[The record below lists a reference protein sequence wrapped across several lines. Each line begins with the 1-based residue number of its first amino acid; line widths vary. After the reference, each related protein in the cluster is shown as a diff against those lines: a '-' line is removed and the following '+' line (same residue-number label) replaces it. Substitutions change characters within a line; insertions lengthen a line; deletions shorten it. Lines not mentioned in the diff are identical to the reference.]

1 MLSFG
6 TWFPLVRKNDLKFV
20 TVCLFWFTFKANPK
34 TSNAREQ
41 FHNFD
46 GHTSLVWVMVIQQ
59 FTFRVSKF
67 YFDYTISKISI
78 SQNMGKGGG
87 YNLAFG
93 AWLTS
98 ELENVGLSGYA
109 LAKHAGCDPKTVSM
123 ICKGEI
129 KNPSETMMERL
140 RTSID
145 EIKSG
150 ITNQISDKDKTDA
163 IDFSE
168 WLRLQMEAK
177 SLNRNQLAKLAGCHH
192 TTLTAILNRRIENPS
207 NEMMEKLRNALDEEI
222 PQKVADIIKKKKIF
236 ENKQDVWD
244 DFNPHDHDS
253 IPNKPGVYALF
264 SPTNVVMYVGKAQ
277 NVRSRIASHREKK
290 WFLEDIIE
298 YGMLFY
304 SDDPDDRTRIEDILI
319 KFLRSNAWLNKAG
332 RYKPKKSD

>member
-1 MLSFG
+1 
-6 TWFPLVRKNDLKFV
+6 
-20 TVCLFWFTFKANPK
+20 
-34 TSNAREQ
+34 
-41 FHNFD
+41 
-46 GHTSLVWVMVIQQ
+46 
-59 FTFRVSKF
+59 
-67 YFDYTISKISI
+67 
-78 SQNMGKGGG
+78 MGKGGG

-98 ELENVGLSGYA
+98 ELENVGVSGYA

-123 ICKGEI
+123 ICKGDI

-192 TTLTAILNRRIENPS
+192 TTVSMILNRRIENPS
-207 NEMMEKLRNALDEEI
+207 KEMMEKLRNVLEEEI
-222 PQKVADIIKKKKIF
+222 PQNVIHTIREKKSF
-236 ENKQDVWD
+236 DNKQDVWD
-244 DFNPHDHDS
+244 DFNPHDHES

-264 SPTNVVMYVGKAQ
+264 SPTNVVMYVGMAQ
-277 NVRSRIASHREKK
+277 NVRSRIAEHRQKK
-290 WFLEDIIE
+290 WFLDDIIK

-304 SDDPDDRTRIEDILI
+304 SDDAKDRARIEDILI

-332 RYKPKKSD
+332 RYKPKKSN

>member
-1 MLSFG
+1 
-6 TWFPLVRKNDLKFV
+6 
-20 TVCLFWFTFKANPK
+20 
-34 TSNAREQ
+34 
-41 FHNFD
+41 
-46 GHTSLVWVMVIQQ
+46 
-59 FTFRVSKF
+59 
-67 YFDYTISKISI
+67 
-78 SQNMGKGGG
+78 MGKTGG

-98 ELENVGLSGYA
+98 ELENTGVSGYG

-150 ITNQISDKDKTDA
+150 IINQISDKDKTEA

-207 NEMMEKLRNALDEEI
+207 NEMMEKLRSALEEEI

-236 ENKQDVWD
+236 ENKEDVWD
-244 DFNPHDHDS
+244 DFIPHDHDS

-332 RYKPKKSD
+332 RYKPKKSN

>member
-1 MLSFG
+1 
-6 TWFPLVRKNDLKFV
+6 
-20 TVCLFWFTFKANPK
+20 
-34 TSNAREQ
+34 
-41 FHNFD
+41 
-46 GHTSLVWVMVIQQ
+46 
-59 FTFRVSKF
+59 
-67 YFDYTISKISI
+67 
-78 SQNMGKGGG
+78 MGKGGG

-168 WLRLQMEAK
+168 WLRLHMEAK

-207 NEMMEKLRNALDEEI
+207 NEMMEKLRNALEEEI